1 MCLSTKMQLPI
12 FRITRGV
19 TIKVQ
24 RHSKE
29 NIFVITSGIENAVIL
44 ARLESPAKSQDLEQ
58 RCLGRA
64 QSKPGRNRFL
74 GGGLR
79 TEASL
84 AGKLQRVRDIFQSQ
98 TDKYNRSLVGCGA
111 KPHPSKKQIKFQPS
125 TNAKIINWINKVQPQ
140 RTTWK
145 KTMPAVF

>member
-1 MCLSTKMQLPI
+1 MQLPI
-12 FRITRGV
+12 FRIISGLS
-19 TIKVQ
+19 IEVQ
-24 RHSKE
+24 RHSTE
-29 NIFVITSGIENAVIL
+29 NVFVITSGIENAVIL
-44 ARLESPAKSQDLEQ
+44 ARVESLAKSQDLEQ

-64 QSKPGRNRFL
+64 QSKPGRNRLL
-74 GGGLR
+74 GGGLK

-145 KTMPAVF
+145 KPMPAVF